1 MPFSCKI
8 VLSDYQKEDGSRRVL
23 LQAIIDRRKAVVP
36 LEFYLKPEEF
46 DKKKLRM
53 VSSHPNA
60 ATLDAEMMKAIA
72 KAHQLA
78 SEARQNEKPLTPEI
92 FRDAFRTNISGKN
105 DVIGFINAQLQL
117 RKPSLAHNTWK
128 QHTTVV
134 NKLKGFRKHITF
146 NEINS
151 DFVESFR
158 NHLLKINSDP
168 TVNKLLKI
176 LKHYLAQ
183 AEKQGMKFTDPSIRV
198 RSFKSTRTAL
208 SEDEVDR
215 LHTYY
220 EDTECKPSHR
230 KVLRY
235 FLFSCFTG
243 MRISDVNSL
252 TWEKIHD
259 DMLIYIPKK
268 TEREQVPV
276 FVPLVGKSKRYLP
289 EVGKGKIFDTLSEQ
303 YSNRQLKEVGIEC
316 KIKKKLTYH
325 VSRHTFATMMAEDG
339 DISVV
344 QRLLGHGDIKTS
356 AGYVHTSTQTL
367 IKAMQK
373 RFE

>member
-8 VLSDYQKEDGSRRVL
+8 VLSEYQKEDGSKRVM

-36 LEFYLKPEEF
+36 LEFYLKSEEF
-46 DKKKLRM
+46 DKKKQRM
-53 VSSHPNA
+53 VPSHPNA
-60 ATLDAEMMKAIA
+60 AMFDAEMMTAIA
-72 KAHQLA
+72 KAHKVA

-92 FRDAFRTNISGKN
+92 FRDAFRTNLTGKN
-105 DVIGFINAQLQL
+105 DVIAFIEAQLKL

-128 QHTTVV
+128 QHTTVI
-134 NKLKGFRKHITF
+134 NKLKQFRKRITF

-151 DFVESFR
+151 DFVENFR

-183 AEKQGMKFTDPSIRV
+183 ADKQGMKFTDPSIRV

-208 SEDEVDR
+208 SEDEVNR
-215 LHTYY
+215 LHEHYT
-220 EDTECKPSHR
+220 DPECEPAHQR
-230 KVLRY
+230 VLRY

-243 MRISDVNSL
+243 MRISDVNAL

-268 TEREQVPV
+268 TEKEQVPV
-276 FVPLVGKSKRYLP
+276 HVPLVAKSKRYLP
-289 EVGKGKIFDTLSEQ
+289 EAGKGRIFNTMSEQ
-303 YSNRQLKEVGIEC
+303 YSNRKLKDIAVKC

-325 VSRHTFATMMAEDG
+325 VSRHTFATMLAEDG
-339 DISVV
+339 DIAVV

-356 AGYVHTSTQTL
+356 AGYIHTNTQQL
-367 IKAMQK
+367 IKAMEK